1 MGNKRSSRSKH
12 EKVDTEIDKTRKY
25 TIKTK
30 TSKNGKSKKKAKKHP
45 ILRKIIKAIIILTII
60 LLIIGAGVFAGIFF
74 GLFGGDFKITKDD
87 LLINKNNSIVKD
99 SSGNVIANLAGD
111 ENRKIIS
118 MDEMPDYLPKAFI
131 SIEDERF
138 YKHQGVDI
146 KRTAAATVTYV
157 FNRGNSSFGGS
168 TITQQLVKNLTN
180 EKDDSGLAGITRK
193 VKEMSKAYQVERLI
207 SKDQVLELY
216 LNLIFLG
223 DKAYGVEVASQYY
236 FSKSAKDLSLA
247 ESAFLAGINHIP
259 NGYKPFEEYSNK
271 DNAEELKTNM
281 KEKINKRTKTVLSK
295 MKELGYIK
303 DEEYN
308 TAVEEVN
315 NGLAFNKGTITTG
328 SSAYSYHTAATI
340 SQVKKD
346 LMEKNG
352 WNEEFADFNL
362 RNNGYVIYSTQ
373 DSNIQSQMETV
384 FRDDKYVR
392 STKTK
397 SGETEYTQAGMAI
410 IDHSTGKVVGVM
422 GGLGS
427 SSNASG
433 LNRATQSYRQT
444 GSSMKP
450 IAVVAPGLEKGVL
463 TAGTVYDDSYT
474 VFPGGYDPKNYN
486 KYMGPITI
494 RDALET
500 SQNIPQLKA
509 MFEIEPINSIKFLRQ
524 MGLTKLVTSSEN
536 AKLNDEN
543 LSLAL
548 GGITNGV
555 SPLEMAAA
563 YATIANDGEYITPI
577 FYTKVEDKNGKT
589 IIEPT
594 QERHRVLSEQNA
606 YILKS
611 LLTEPVVGSSGTAS
625 YCKISGIDVAAK
637 TGTTNEDKDR
647 WLCGFTPYYAAATWY
662 GYDDPKEVKYSGKPS
677 NPAGA
682 LWSAIMKNIH
692 KGLDS
697 KKFIQPDGIVKAT
710 ICKDTGLL
718 ATDTCTNKYTEV
730 FVKGTAPTESCT
742 GSVTVKVCTE
752 TGMLANEYCTS
763 TEDRTYTIK
772 PPKEQN
778 AKWTSNYGDRYS
790 DPPTES
796 CTTHTKPADTV
807 KPEIKLKGK
816 ETITLKLN
824 EKYVDP
830 GATATDDT
838 DGDITSKIVIDI
850 SKVDVKKVG
859 TYTVTYTVTD
869 SAGNTTTKT
878 RTVKVVDE
886 EEPEEPSTPSEGEG
900 SGTENPGTP
909 SEGEG
914 SETEE

>member
-1 MGNKRSSRSKH
+1 MNNKRSSESKH
-12 EKVDTEIDKTRKY
+12 AKVDTETE
-25 TIKTK
+25 KTK
-30 TSKNGKSKKKAKKHP
+30 KYKINKGKTKSNKKKTKKHP
-45 ILRKIIKAIIILTII
+45 ILRKIIKAIIILMLI
-60 LLIIGAGVFAGIFF
+60 LFIIGAGIFAGIFF

-87 LLINKNNSIVKD
+87 LLINKNNSVLLD
-99 SSGNVIANLAGD
+99 SNGNIIANLSGD

-118 MDEMPDYLPKAFI
+118 MDEMPEYLPKAFI

-138 YKHQGVDI
+138 YEHQGVDI

-157 FNRGNSSFGGS
+157 FNRGSSSFGGS

-180 EKDDSGLAGITRK
+180 EKDDSGLAGVTRK

-207 SKDQVLELY
+207 SKDQILELY

-236 FSKSAKDLSLA
+236 FSKSAKDLSLT

-259 NGYKPFEEYSNK
+259 NGYKPFEEYTGK
-271 DNAEELKTNM
+271 DNPEELKKNM
-281 KEKINKRTKTVLSK
+281 SEKINKRTKTVLAK
-295 MKELGYIK
+295 MKELGYIN

-308 TAVEEVN
+308 TAVAEVD
-315 NGLAFNKGTITTG
+315 NGIAFSKGTITTG

-346 LMEKNG
+346 LIEKNG

-362 RNNGYVIYSTQ
+362 RNNGYIIYSTQ
-373 DSNIQSQMETV
+373 DSNIQSQMEEI
-384 FRDDKYVR
+384 FRNDKYLIKGKDENGNV
-392 STKTK
+392 
-397 SGETEYTQAGMAI
+397 EYSQAGMAVI
-410 IDHSTGKVVGVM
+410 ENGTGKVVGVM

-427 SSNASG
+427 SSNAAG
-433 LNRATQSYRQT
+433 LNRATQAYRQT

-450 IAVVAPGLEKGVL
+450 LAVVAPGLEMNIL
-463 TAGTVYDDSYT
+463 TAGTVYDDCYT

-486 KYMGPITI
+486 NYMGPITI

-500 SQNIPQLKA
+500 SQNIPQLKG
-509 MFEIEPINSIKFLRQ
+509 MSEIGPANSIEYLRK
-524 MGLTKLVTSSEN
+524 MGFNKLVTASEN

-543 LSLAL
+543 LALAL
-548 GGITNGV
+548 GGLTNGA
-555 SPLEMAAA
+555 SPLEMATA
-563 YATIANDGEYITPI
+563 YATIANNGEYITPI
-577 FYTKVEDKNGKT
+577 FYTKVEDKNGNVVV
-589 IIEPT
+589 EPT
-594 QERHRVLSEQNA
+594 QEKNRVLSEQNA
-606 YILKS
+606 YILQN
-611 LLTEPVVGSSGTAS
+611 LLKEPVVGGAGTAT
-625 YCKISGIDVAAK
+625 YCRISGIDVAAK
-637 TGTTNEDKDR
+637 TGTTNGDKDR
-647 WLCGFTPYYAAATWY
+647 WLCGFTPYYSAATWY
-662 GYDDPKEVKYSGKPS
+662 GYDTPQSVVYRGSPS

-682 LWSAIMKNIH
+682 LWSAVMKNIH
-692 KGLDS
+692 KGLDG
-697 KKFIQPDGIVKAT
+697 KKFQQPDGIVRAT

-718 ATDTCTNKYTEV
+718 AADTCTNKYTEI
-730 FVKGTAPTESCT
+730 FVKGTAPTETCT

-790 DPPTES
+790 DPPTET
-796 CTTHTKPADTV
+796 CTTHTKPADTS

-838 DGDITSKIVIDI
+838 DGDITSKIVIDV
-850 SKVDVKKVG
+850 SKVDVKKAG

-869 SAGNTTTKT
+869 SAGNIATKT
-878 RTVKVVDE
+878 RTVKVTDGE
-886 EEPEEPSTPSEGEG
+886 ETEKPSDGED
-900 SGTENPGTP
+900 
-909 SEGEG
+909 
-914 SETEE
+914 SETEEPESPSDGENSGSEE